1 MDQPIQLLYPLELH
15 CNDYKD
21 DQKYQNK
28 EINIS
33 KATATNAIYL
43 MKSHRNRKNQDQ

>member
-28 EINIS
+28 EIIS
-33 KATATNAIYL
+33 STTATNAIYL
-43 MKSHRNRKNQDQ
+43 IESRRIRKNQDQ